1 MTTRPAATVE
11 PLRSIAE
18 LMTLLHRSAT
28 FPDTDR
34 VGVLDHGLQCA
45 DELRRRRPDDLELQ
59 IAGLVHDLGHVADDV
74 EAHGRVG
81 RALLEPLLG
90 ERVGALVELHV
101 PAKRY
106 LVTVEDTYR
115 AGLSAA
121 SVATLVEQG
130 GTMSPEE
137 VAAFEAEPHHRDAV
151 ELRRADEAA
160 KVPGRAVPGL
170 EEWKP
175 RLEALAAAVRER
187 R

>member
-1 MTTRPAATVE
+1 MTTPSTTLE
-11 PLRSIAE
+11 PLRSVGE
-18 LMTLLHRSAT
+18 LVALLHRSAT

-45 DELRRRRPDDLELQ
+45 AELRRRRPDDLELQ
-59 IAGLVHDLGHVADDV
+59 VAGLVHDLGHVAGDV

-106 LVTVEDTYR
+106 LVTAEDTYR
-115 AGLSAA
+115 AGLSPV
-121 SVATLVEQG
+121 SIATLAEQG
-130 GTMSPEE
+130 GPMTPDE
-137 VAAFEAEPHHRDAV
+137 VAAFEAEPHHLDAV

-160 KVPGRAVPGL
+160 KVPGRIVPGL
-170 EEWKP
+170 DEWKP